1 MIDAWQKE
9 FRVSLEAAEVD
20 SNEVSIITVIV
31 DGTSSK
37 RSYKTN
43 SNAFSGVSSTGWN
56 KMILI

>member
-1 MIDAWQKE
+1 MHGKKN

-20 SNEVSIITVIV
+20 SNEVAIITVIV

-56 KMILI
+56 KMI